1 MNLFSEIEWCLKN
14 LSYPMS
20 ENNTLVSTKSFS
32 SSSKHDDLTQSLGIN
47 KEKFEETFK
56 IFAEYMLEIESPN
69 NRQRLTSNET
79 IGTTSFNKDESFV
92 TQFHENTLIQLLIR
106 PLEKKFKFHFC
117 TNRKTNN
124 LDKVK

>member
-20 ENNTLVSTKSFS
+20 ENSTLVSTKSFS
-32 SSSKHDDLTQSLGIN
+32 SSKHEDSTQSLGIN

-56 IFAEYMLEIESPN
+56 IFAEYMLEIESPS
-69 NRQRLTSNET
+69 NRQRSTSNET
-79 IGTTSFNKDESFV
+79 TGTSFNKDESLV
-92 TQFHENTLIQLLIR
+92 SKFHENTLIQLLIR

-117 TNRKTNN
+117 TARKTNN